1 MLRSL
6 FIIAMTCYLAACD
19 MFGAGKVSPVVKSG
33 PPIPA
38 LEVEED
44 IQRVAAL
51 VPKDNEFANRTTSV
65 SLTIAGSCITDTLA
79 VKVSAQAASVNVTV
93 DCDPE
98 NNGAFS
104 TEVDLSSA
112 PDGEI
117 PWTLG
122 YFKTRTSTSPVY
134 ELTRVIIKDVIAPDP
149 FSIGA
154 TLSESAGAVSI
165 TAVPGAVSYRA
176 IFTPAGG
183 GDPVSVDSSGVA
195 IPVKSL
201 TVGTTY
207 STRIFAIDDAG
218 NETESSNTATFTKV
232 APSEPT
238 GLTATAVSGHRI
250 DLAWTSGGGT
260 TTGHRIAYDS
270 GNTAPADCAS
280 GTTIAESLITGTS
293 HSVTGL
299 TPSTGYSFRVC
310 AINSDDTPAVTAGV
324 TATATTTADV
334 SPPPNPTGF
343 NASAASTT
351 SIDLSWVSGGGTT
364 AGYRI
369 AYAAGAAAPASCDP
383 VSIPENSITGTTHTA
398 TGLSAGTQYSFR
410 LCAINANATPDVSS
424 GVTATATTS
433 ADVSPPPNPTDF
445 ANTFAYPT
453 SIALSWNSGG
463 GSTIGFLIA
472 YQTGATAPGD
482 CSAGTVVSV
491 GEITGTDHTV
501 TGLLSNSQ
509 YSFRLCA
516 VAGGEPSPI
525 SAGVTVTASTTFEA
539 APPDPTGFTA
549 TAASASAIDLAWTSG
564 DGSTA
569 DFRIAYQTGATAP
582 DDCASGT
589 TISKD
594 QITGVSHSVT
604 GLSASTQYAFRVCAI
619 NANNPVDV
627 SAGVTATA
635 TTNASGGPAINYFAL
650 VDKNI
655 LGVKRYAGTA
665 GGSFSATTIPG
676 GYTDLVGAALTL
688 DNTENP
694 WIIFS
699 RSSGGTTLDTHLYV
713 MDSGVATNVLYGVF
727 EAGPTDNPAI
737 VWVKSAGEEGTIDVA
752 AGVTRFSNPN
762 YFGTVYSN
770 TRDKGLGTV
779 GTPRELDLTG
789 WTASDPGPVAIN
801 LATDFDSKEWVIYE
815 DPKNKLIKYGTRSNL
830 NMAFIAGGNAF
841 NDAGTNGA
849 CDGGSSAPAM
859 VIADVT
865 PHYIFECQKGLGRW
879 IIHAWWNGSGWSGEE
894 VQNGGVSTHAGAH
907 NSRLALATDGIKL
920 HAVWWGLMSLMYSSS
935 TIGSGTWSAPVTAAS
950 VSMGE
955 ILHTPQIALE
965 NGKVRLYYV
974 VDDGSQDATIKLWY
988 DNGTSFTTQTVATVT
1003 GGGGAK
1009 AFLGNGIGI
1018 VGYGG
1023 NSHR

>member
-1 MLRSL
+1 M
-6 FIIAMTCYLAACD
+6 IGD
-19 MFGAGKVSPVVKSG
+19 GKVRPVVKTG

-51 VPKDNEFANRTTSV
+51 VPKDNEFANKTTSV
-65 SLTIAGSCITDTLA
+65 SLTISGSCITDTLA
-79 VKVSAQAASVNVTV
+79 VKVSAQSANVNVTL
-93 DCDPE
+93 DCDPA
-98 NNGAFS
+98 NNGAFA

-122 YFKTRTSTSPVY
+122 YFKTRMSSSPVY
-134 ELTRVIIKDVIAPDP
+134 EVSRVIIKDIIAPDP
-149 FSIGA
+149 FSVEA
-154 TLSESAGAVSI
+154 TLSESAGAVTI
-165 TAVPGAVSYRA
+165 AAVPGAASYRA
-176 IFTPAGG
+176 VFTPVGG
-183 GDPVSVDSSGVA
+183 GDPVSVESTSVA
-195 IPVKSL
+195 ISAKSL

-207 STRIFAIDDAG
+207 TVKIFAIDDAG
-218 NETESSNTATFTKV
+218 NETESSNTATFIKV

-238 GLTATAVSGHRI
+238 GLTATAVSGDQI

-260 TTGHRIAYDS
+260 TTGHRIAYDI

-280 GTTIAESLITGTS
+280 GTTIAESLITGTN

-299 TPSTGYSFRVC
+299 TPSTEYSFRVC

-324 TATATTTADV
+324 TATATTTATV
-334 SPPPNPTGF
+334 SPPPDPTGF
-343 NASAASTT
+343 TATAGSSSA
-351 SIDLSWVSGGGTT
+351 IDLAWSSGGGST
-364 AGYRI
+364 ADYRI
-369 AYAAGAAAPASCDP
+369 AYESGNTAPADCASGTTIGEGD
-383 VSIPENSITGTTHTA
+383 ITGVSHSI
-398 TGLSAGTQYSFR
+398 TGLSASTQYAFR
-410 LCAINANATPDVSS
+410 VCAINANGTPDVSS

-463 GSTIGFLIA
+463 GSTIGFLIT
-472 YQTGATAPGD
+472 YQTGASAPGS
-482 CSAGTVVSV
+482 CSAGTVVPI
-491 GEITGTDHTV
+491 GDITGTSHTV
-501 TGLLSNSQ
+501 TGLLSNTE
-509 YSFRLCA
+509 YSFRVCA

-539 APPDPTGFTA
+539 APPDATGFTA
-549 TAASASAIDLAWTSG
+549 TAASSSAIDLAWTSQ

-569 DFRIAYQTGATAP
+569 DFRIAYQSGATAP
-582 DDCASGT
+582 SDCASGT
-589 TISKD
+589 TIGEGE
-594 QITGVSHSVT
+594 ITGVSHSVT
-604 GLSASTQYAFRVCAI
+604 GLSASTEYSFRVCAI
-619 NANNPVDV
+619 NANSPVDV
-627 SAGVTATA
+627 SAGISATA
-635 TTNASGGPAINYFAL
+635 TTNASGGPAINYLAL
-650 VDKNI
+650 VDKNFT
-655 LGVKRYAGTA
+655 GVKRYEGTA
-665 GGSFSATTIPG
+665 GGSFSATWSAG
-676 GYTDLVGAALTL
+676 GFFDLVGAALTMDDL
-688 DNTENP
+688 DNP
-694 WIIFS
+694 WIVFS
-699 RSSGGTTLDTHLYV
+699 RSSGTSLDTHLYV
-713 MDSGVATNVLYGVF
+713 NDTSAATDVLSGAF
-727 EAGPTDNPAI
+727 QAGPTDNPAI
-737 VWVKSAGEEGTIDVA
+737 VWVKDACVEGTIDVA

-762 YFGTVYSN
+762 YFGTVFSN
-770 TRDKGLGTV
+770 TRDKCFGTV
-779 GTPRELDLTG
+779 GTARNLDLTG

-801 LATDFDSKEWVIYE
+801 LATDSNAKEWMVYE
-815 DPKNKLIKYGTRSNL
+815 DPKNKLIKYANRTDVSG
-830 NMAFIAGGNAF
+830 AFILGGNAF

-859 VIADVT
+859 VIDSSNV

-879 IIHAWWNGSGWSGEE
+879 IIHAWWNGTGWSGEE

-907 NSRLALATDGIKL
+907 NSRLALATDGTKL
-920 HAVWWGLMSLMYSSS
+920 HAVWWGLLSLMYSSS
-935 TIGSGTWSAPVTAAS
+935 TIGSGTWSTPETAAS

-1003 GGGGAK
+1003 GGGGAN

-1018 VGYGG
+1018 VGHGG